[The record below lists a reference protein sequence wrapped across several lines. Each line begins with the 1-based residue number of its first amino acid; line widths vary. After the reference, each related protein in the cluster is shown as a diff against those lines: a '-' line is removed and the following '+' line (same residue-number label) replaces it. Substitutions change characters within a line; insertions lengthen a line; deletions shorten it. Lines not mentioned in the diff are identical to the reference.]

1 MINKTCPKCGKQFEG
16 RANKLYCSH
25 NCKMSAFYEMN
36 GKNEL
41 TVNQLSVN
49 DSEIHKEP
57 PPTPKPLTVSKM
69 KTVTEMVTVP
79 VQFTIPEKEMLEEQ
93 AEECDTVLP
102 KFIRIR
108 SLMDETDTMSMQQ
121 MITEQRDQLEDLRVK
136 LSFFQG
142 QPKKTETVKRLTDK
156 SVNGLLIKLNNKELD
171 FLTELYIESQCAD
184 SNIDEEDIENWQGE
198 DELYLHDEREEIE
211 QEEIEN
217 PGSLLARLQDDLI
230 TTFIFDAMQTL
241 NEYYK
246 KKNINKKTI
255 TFYRD
260 YQRLSEE

>member
-1 MINKTCPKCGKQFEG
+1 MINKTCPQCGKQFEG

-25 NCKMSAFYEMN
+25 NCKMSALYEMN

-57 PPTPKPLTVSKM
+57 PPSPKQLTVSKV

-79 VQFTIPEKEMLEEQ
+79 VQFTVPEKEMLEEQ

-121 MITEQRDQLEDLRVK
+121 IITEQREQLENLRVK
-136 LSFFQG
+136 LSFFQS
-142 QPKKTETVKRLTDK
+142 QPKKMETDKRLTDK
-156 SVNGLLIKLNNKELD
+156 SVNGLIIEMNEEQMQFLKEKYMESHDYEDLNSTTFLSNGTKSHNEREVMEYNEKVNNTPVLSDIGFYMLIHMINEIEKRLIKHCDYTDED
-171 FLTELYIESQCAD
+171 F
-184 SNIDEEDIENWQGE
+184 E
-198 DELYLHDEREEIE
+198 DENLYE
-211 QEEIEN
+211 Q
-217 PGSLLARLQDDLI
+217 
-230 TTFIFDAMQTL
+230 FDAL
-241 NEYYK
+241 GK
-246 KKNINKKTI
+246 
-255 TFYRD
+255 D
-260 YQRLSEE
+260 

>member
-1 MINKTCPKCGKQFEG
+1 MINKICPQCGKQFEG

-41 TVNQLSVN
+41 TVNKLSVN

-57 PPTPKPLTVSKM
+57 PPETISKPLTVSKM

-121 MITEQRDQLEDLRVK
+121 NIAEQREQLEELRVK

-142 QPKKTETVKRLTDK
+142 QPRKTETVKPLTDN
-156 SVNGLLIKLNNKELD
+156 SVNGLIIEMNEQQMQFLKEKYLESHDYEDLNSTTFLSNGTESHNEREVMEYNEKVNNTPILSDIGFYMLIHMINETEKRLIEHCGFTDDD
-171 FLTELYIESQCAD
+171 F
-184 SNIDEEDIENWQGE
+184 E
-198 DELYLHDEREEIE
+198 DENLYE
-211 QEEIEN
+211 Q
-217 PGSLLARLQDDLI
+217 
-230 TTFIFDAMQTL
+230 FDAL
-241 NEYYK
+241 GK
-246 KKNINKKTI
+246 K
-255 TFYRD
+255 
-260 YQRLSEE
+260 